1 MDTKLTKHD
10 KRYIEGTDDVYS
22 IMQRVL
28 LRDNQIDQEKEHL
41 WMIGMNQ
48 AGYIL
53 YIELIALGSYK
64 SVDVEPM
71 NVFRV
76 AVMKNASRVILVHNH
91 PSGSLTPSDADKDI
105 TDRLIQVGRILNI
118 DLIDHLIITPKSYI
132 SFRSTKLMDE
142 LEQSLK
148 YVPTYQVVER
158 IRKEEKLIA
167 KEKLAVANDKV
178 KVAEEKAKIAK
189 LAEKKE
195 REQKERLVQALA
207 RKEVSVEQIAIIM
220 EIDTKEVQKILRKKT
235 VKAQK

>member
-1 MDTKLTKHD
+1 MDIKLTKHD
-10 KRYIEGTDDVYS
+10 KRYIESTDDVYS

-118 DLIDHLIITPKSYI
+118 DLIDHLIITPKNYI
-132 SFRSTKLMDE
+132 SFRGTKLMDE

-148 YVPTYQVVER
+148 YVPTYQVIER
-158 IRKEEKLIA
+158 IRKEEKQIA

-178 KVAEEKAKIAK
+178 KTAEEKAKIAK
-189 LAEKKE
+189 LAEKAAKE
-195 REQKERLVQALA
+195 QAKTLA
-207 RKEVSVEQIAIIM
+207 RALLEKGVNLESVA
-220 EIDTKEVQKILRKKT
+220 KILEISIKDVEKIVKK
-235 VKAQK
+235 KID

>member
-1 MDTKLTKHD
+1 MDIKLTKHD
-10 KRYIEGTDDVYS
+10 EGTDDVYS

-53 YIELIALGSYK
+53 YIELIALGGYK

-76 AVMKNASRVILVHNH
+76 AVMKNASWVILVHNH
-91 PSGSLTPSDADKDI
+91 PLGSLTPSDADKDI

-132 SFRSTKLMDE
+132 SFRKTKLMDE

-148 YVPTYQVVER
+148 YVPTYQV
-158 IRKEEKLIA
+158 IEKSRTCTGQSIS
-167 KEKLAVANDKV
+167 KC
-178 KVAEEKAKIAK
+178 
-189 LAEKKE
+189 
-195 REQKERLVQALA
+195 
-207 RKEVSVEQIAIIM
+207 
-220 EIDTKEVQKILRKKT
+220 TT
-235 VKAQK
+235 

>member
-1 MDTKLTKHD
+1 MDIKLTKHD

-91 PSGSLTPSDADKDI
+91 PSGSLTPSEADKDI

-167 KEKLAVANDKV
+167 KEKLAVANNKV
-178 KVAEEKAKIAK
+178 KTAEEKAKIAK
-189 LAEKKE
+189 LAEKAAKE
-195 REQKERLVQALA
+195 QAKTLA
-207 RKEVSVEQIAIIM
+207 RALLEKGVNLESVA
-220 EIDTKEVQKILRKKT
+220 KILEISIKDVEKIVKKKT
-235 VKAQK
+235 D